1 MLIMFISQKVNLLL
15 FCLIFSF
22 FGCGSSEEDKVSFVI
37 TEAEIFLNASD
48 CNSALTI
55 LKNIEYQ
62 KTNARYLQTLAS
74 AYACKSSFK
83 ETTLF
88 TNLGNISAGGTLL
101 GQFTKFTTASTMTS
115 TDDIDF
121 LNMQSAIDTLL
132 YAGGLL
138 TSNNPSVDS
147 RAGIF
152 SPDDALSISTQLFY
166 LMFDQ
171 IGRYGFFYGC
181 YDGLSSGDGD
191 KGKGRAADPVC
202 SNRCFANYTGT
213 VSLPVGLGS
222 NISGYIGAAPTGS
235 CDGVSAGHTSLA
247 ATDYNS
253 SQITIL
259 CQGVILMNNF
269 LEVLDDISS
278 NVSAFAGFKVVSDFF
293 DTPKA
298 NGASASISDVMD
310 TLSQSK
316 CESDFGVDTAGKE
329 KLMKYFVLFYESTF
343 L

>member
-1 MLIMFISQKVNLLL
+1 
-15 FCLIFSF
+15 
-22 FGCGSSEEDKVSFVI
+22 
-37 TEAEIFLNASD
+37 
-48 CNSALTI
+48 
-55 LKNIEYQ
+55 
-62 KTNARYLQTLAS
+62 
-74 AYACKSSFK
+74 
-83 ETTLF
+83 
-88 TNLGNISAGGTLL
+88 
-101 GQFTKFTTASTMTS
+101 MTS

-121 LNMQSAIDTLL
+121 LNMQLAIDTLL

-147 RAGIF
+147 RAGVF
-152 SPDDALSISTQLFY
+152 GADDALSINTQLFY
-166 LMFDQ
+166 LIFDQ

-191 KGKGRAADPVC
+191 KGKGRASDPVC
-202 SNRCFANYTGT
+202 SNKCFANYTGN
-213 VSLPVGLGS
+213 VALPSGLGN
-222 NISGYIGAAPTGS
+222 NILGYIGAAPTGS

-247 ATDYNS
+247 NPDYNS

-278 NVSAFAGFKVVSDFF
+278 NVTAFAGFKVVSDFF
-293 DTPKA
+293 DTPKS

-316 CESDFGVDTAGKE
+316 CESDFGVDEAGKE